1 MDPTKN
7 NGTEIAPSSTP
18 SSDIPSFMAGIV
30 TPSEERQ
37 QAQDILS
44 TPENLDNPE
53 NPTPENPTPE
63 NPENPTPKNP
73 ENPTPENPENPTP
86 KNPENPTPENP
97 TPEKPNPENPEN
109 PENPPQKTAEEI
121 EKEKLES
128 INKAIDRTT
137 QNKEL
142 NEHVLNM
149 VSKPLVKIEVPNPDA
164 YKDKEGS
171 FDIQT
176 YLHDTLTKV
185 IVELQRSMAG
195 GSLGAIQFG
204 ILKRSIQEE
213 SEERVSAIKADE
225 AAKSIWDK
233 LTTKFPILKK
243 DDVADRFERAVYG
256 EKYRRSAKAK
266 AENKQYVDLNYA
278 DYEKLAAD
286 IIGGNPSPA
295 PGQKDPV
302 EIIPGTPQLN
312 GGSNKGK
319 DPVGDDIDAMMA
331 VKKKSGV
338 IF

>member
-30 TPSEERQ
+30 SPTEERQ

-44 TPENLDNPE
+44 TPESLD
-53 NPTPENPTPE
+53 TPENPTPE
-63 NPENPTPKNP
+63 NPENPT
-73 ENPTPENPENPTP
+73 
-86 KNPENPTPENP
+86 
-97 TPEKPNPENPEN
+97 

-142 NEHVLNM
+142 NEHVLNL
-149 VSKPLVKIEVPNPDA
+149 VAKPLVKIDVPNPDA

-176 YLHDTLTKV
+176 YLHDTLTRV
-185 IVELQRSMAG
+185 IVELQKSMAG

-225 AAKSIWDK
+225 AAKGIWDK

-295 PGQKDPV
+295 PIQKDPV

-319 DPVGDDIDAMMA
+319 DPVGDDIDAMIS
-331 VKKKSGV
+331 VKNKKGI